1 MKDFDLDRFVKAQET
16 TYLKALSEIK
26 NGKKQSHFMWYIF
39 PQIKGLGKTEISN
52 YYAIKNL
59 EEGISYLENPILKGR
74 LLEISQAV
82 LDLNTKNIEEV
93 FGSIDSLKLK
103 SSMTL
108 FHQIDKEEKIFIEV
122 LNKYFNKELDKR
134 TIELLRSNK

>member
-1 MKDFDLDRFVKAQET
+1 MSDLDCFIEAQDNM
-16 TYLKALSEIK
+16 YSVALKEIK
-26 NGKKQSHFMWYIF
+26 SGKKKSHWMWYIF

-134 TIELLRSNK
+134 MIELLRSNK

>member
-1 MKDFDLDRFVKAQET
+1 MSDLSRFIKAQDNM
-16 TYLKALSEIK
+16 YSVALKEIK
-26 NGKKQSHFMWYIF
+26 SGKKKSHWMWYIF

-82 LDLNTKNIEEV
+82 LDLNTRNIEEV

-134 TIELLRSNK
+134 MIELLRSNK

>member
-1 MKDFDLDRFVKAQET
+1 MSDLSRFIKAQDNM
-16 TYLKALSEIK
+16 YSVALKEIK
-26 NGKKQSHFMWYIF
+26 SGKKKSHWMWYIF

-134 TIELLRSNK
+134 MIELLRSNK

>member
-1 MKDFDLDRFVKAQET
+1 MSDLDCFIEAQDNM
-16 TYLKALSEIK
+16 YSVALKEIK
-26 NGKKQSHFMWYIF
+26 SGKKKSHWMWYIF

-93 FGSIDSLKLK
+93 FGSIDSLKLE
-103 SSMTL
+103 SSITL

-134 TIELLRSNK
+134 MIELLRSNK

>member
-1 MKDFDLDRFVKAQET
+1 MSDLDCFIEAQDNM
-16 TYLKALSEIK
+16 YSVALKEIK
-26 NGKKQSHFMWYIF
+26 SGKKKSHWMWCIF

-82 LDLNTKNIEEV
+82 LDLNTRNIEEV

-134 TIELLRSNK
+134 MIELLRSNK

>member
-1 MKDFDLDRFVKAQET
+1 
-16 TYLKALSEIK
+16 
-26 NGKKQSHFMWYIF
+26 MWYIF

>member
-1 MKDFDLDRFVKAQET
+1 
-16 TYLKALSEIK
+16 
-26 NGKKQSHFMWYIF
+26 MWYIF

-52 YYAIKNL
+52 YYAIKNS

-134 TIELLRSNK
+134 MIELLRSNK

>member
-1 MKDFDLDRFVKAQET
+1 MSDLDCFIEAQDNM
-16 TYLKALSEIK
+16 YSVALKEIK
-26 NGKKQSHFMWYIF
+26 SGKKKSHWMWYIF

-82 LDLNTKNIEEV
+82 LDLNTRNIEEV

-134 TIELLRSNK
+134 MIELLRSNK

>member
-1 MKDFDLDRFVKAQET
+1 MSDLDCFIEAQDNM
-16 TYLKALSEIK
+16 YSVALKEIK
-26 NGKKQSHFMWYIF
+26 SGKKKSHWMWYIF

-52 YYAIKNL
+52 YYAIKNS

-134 TIELLRSNK
+134 MIELLRSNK

>member
-1 MKDFDLDRFVKAQET
+1 MSDLSRFIKAQDNM
-16 TYLKALSEIK
+16 YSVALKEIK
-26 NGKKQSHFMWYIF
+26 SGKKKSHWMWYIF

>member
-1 MKDFDLDRFVKAQET
+1 MSDLDCFIEAQDNM
-16 TYLKALSEIK
+16 YSVALKEIK
-26 NGKKQSHFMWYIF
+26 SGKKKSHWMWYIF

>member
-1 MKDFDLDRFVKAQET
+1 MSDLSRFIEAQDNM
-16 TYLKALSEIK
+16 YSVALKEIK
-26 NGKKQSHFMWYIF
+26 SGKKKSHWMWYIF